1 MYLNFSKRKFKFFK
15 PIRAV
20 VDFHTAFPISEVLIK
35 TIHLHKIQNLY
46 KKLLGQTALYGL
58 TTVVIRLFPF
68 IINPY
73 ITDAFGPE
81 AYAPFADFYSVAGV
95 IAVLLTHG
103 METTFFRFAL
113 DEKNDRKLISTAFF
127 SVLVATLIFLAFS
140 LTFRTE
146 LAIAFKTPTQV
157 NLLTILVLILSL
169 DAFSAM
175 PFVMLRKN
183 ERPLKYASVK
193 IANGVINF
201 VLVVFFLQI
210 LPRLEGGIFGYRYN
224 PAFGIGYVFVAN
236 LVASAG
242 TFLLLFKDIFVAKL
256 RYFSWELWRRMLK
269 YSWPITIAGLAG
281 IINETLDRQFLKFL
295 LPDEI
300 ARHELGVYGA
310 VAKLVTFV
318 VLFRQAYVLGIEPFF
333 FSHSKNENA
342 GKTYAKLMDVFIA
355 VNCLIVLFLCV
366 NLDWISKFYLN
377 NPEYYEGIGILPILF
392 FASLFLGIYLNLSVW
407 YKLADKTLVGA
418 YISVLGAAVTI
429 AVNFYFI
436 PRYGYWASAWATL
449 ASYFMMMLVSYVWGQ
464 RKHPIPYNVFNN
476 VVIILL
482 TMIFSLVIYQNF
494 RSEIWLGNLIFIVL
508 AAILIKVQK
517 LIPESLLQKIK
528 R

>member
-1 MYLNFSKRKFKFFK
+1 M
-15 PIRAV
+15 
-20 VDFHTAFPISEVLIK
+20 
-35 TIHLHKIQNLY
+35 Y

-73 ITDAFGPE
+73 ITDAFGPT

-113 DEKNDRKLISTAFF
+113 DEKNDKKLISTAFF
-127 SVLVATLIFLAFS
+127 SVAVATLLFLLFS
-140 LTFRTE
+140 LMFRND
-146 LAIAFKTPTQV
+146 LALAFKTPTEV
-157 NLLTILVLILSL
+157 NLLTILVVILSL

-183 ERPLKYASVK
+183 ERPMRYASVK
-193 IANGVINF
+193 ITNGVINF
-201 VLVVFFLQI
+201 ALVVFFLQI
-210 LPRLEGGIFGYRYN
+210 LPRMPDGIFGYTYN
-224 PAFGIGYVFVAN
+224 PPFGIGYVFVAN
-236 LVASAG
+236 LVASAV
-242 TFLLLFKDIFVAKL
+242 TFTLLFKDIFAAKL
-256 RYFSWELWRRMLK
+256 KYFSWELWKKMIN

-295 LPDEI
+295 LPEDI
-300 ARHELGVYGA
+300 ARYELGVYGA

-342 GKTYAKLMDVFIA
+342 RKTYAKLMDVFIA
-355 VNCLIVLFLCV
+355 ANCLIVLFLCI
-366 NLDWISKFYLN
+366 NLNWIAQLYLN
-377 NPEYYEGIGILPILF
+377 NPAYYGGISILPILF
-392 FASLFLGIYLNLSVW
+392 FASLFLGIYLNLSIW

-429 AVNFYFI
+429 GVNFYFI
-436 PRYGYWASAWATL
+436 PEYGYWACAWATL
-449 ASYFMMMLVSYVWGQ
+449 VSYFVMMTVSYIWGQ
-464 RKHPIPYNVFNN
+464 KKHPIPYNLYGN
-476 VVIILL
+476 VVLILITIILSML
-482 TMIFSLVIYQNF
+482 FYQNF
-494 RSEIWLGNLIFIVL
+494 KDDIWLGNIIFIVL
-508 AAILIKVQK
+508 AAVLIKVQK
-517 LIPESLLQKIK
+517 LIPQSVLNKIK

>member
-1 MYLNFSKRKFKFFK
+1 
-15 PIRAV
+15 
-20 VDFHTAFPISEVLIK
+20 
-35 TIHLHKIQNLY
+35 
-46 KKLLGQTALYGL
+46 
-58 TTVVIRLFPF
+58 
-68 IINPY
+68 
-73 ITDAFGPE
+73 
-81 AYAPFADFYSVAGV
+81 
-95 IAVLLTHG
+95 
-103 METTFFRFAL
+103 
-113 DEKNDRKLISTAFF
+113 
-127 SVLVATLIFLAFS
+127 
-140 LTFRTE
+140 
-146 LAIAFKTPTQV
+146 
-157 NLLTILVLILSL
+157 
-169 DAFSAM
+169 
-175 PFVMLRKN
+175 
-183 ERPLKYASVK
+183 
-193 IANGVINF
+193 
-201 VLVVFFLQI
+201 
-210 LPRLEGGIFGYRYN
+210 
-224 PAFGIGYVFVAN
+224 
-236 LVASAG
+236 
-242 TFLLLFKDIFVAKL
+242 
-256 RYFSWELWRRMLK
+256 
-269 YSWPITIAGLAG
+269 

-318 VLFRQAYVLGIEPFF
+318 VLFRQAYILGIEPFF

-377 NPEYYEGIGILPILF
+377 NPEYYEGIGILSILF
-392 FASLFLGIYLNLSVW
+392 FASLFLGIYLSLSVW

-418 YISVLGAAVTI
+418 YISALGAAVTI

-508 AAILIKVQK
+508 AAIL
-517 LIPESLLQKIK
+517 
-528 R
+528 